1 MKNQIKLYSKL
12 IAALITGFVLVEGTG
27 CKKAVDVGAPI
38 NKVSSVTVFTTDATA
53 ESAIAGIFGSMAA
66 GGRMANGSGSLS
78 VQQGQAAD
86 ELVSYS
92 TSPSF
97 YTNGL
102 VSANSYYWTEIYQ
115 ELFQINTAITALNSN
130 NANTLTPA
138 IRNQLLGEMKFAR
151 AFIYF
156 NAVNLY
162 GDVPMPLTA
171 DYVTNGKLSRTPQ
184 QQVYVQVIQDFKDAQ
199 PLLTDNS
206 YLDGTG
212 VASTDRVHPNK
223 QAVMAMLARVYL
235 YQKDWANA
243 QAMAT
248 AVISA
253 SSYKLE
259 AISSVFL
266 KTSQEAIWQLF
277 PGAVGF
283 NNADA
288 QYLIINKAPSNTS
301 GQLSLNSNLLNA
313 FEPGDGRLANW
324 VGSYTVPA
332 VGTLPA
338 TTYQFAYK
346 YKNNG
351 NSAANPVTEYPIM
364 LRLAEQYLI
373 RAEAYIQTGQI
384 APGIADLNTLRTR
397 ARMAATATIPNP
409 LPPLAGTL
417 SQSDAMNAVLHE
429 RQVELFTEG
438 GHRWFD
444 LRRTGRIDAVMNV
457 VTPQKGGTWSSYKQ
471 LIPIPASEIILNPN
485 LVQNPGY
492 N

>member
-1 MKNQIKLYSKL
+1 MKNQIKLYSKF
-12 IAALITGFVLVEGTG
+12 IAALVVAFVLLDSAG
-27 CKKAVDVGAPI
+27 CKKAIDIGPPI

-53 ESAIAGIFGSMAA
+53 ESAIAGVLGSMAVN
-66 GGRMANGSGSLS
+66 GGMANGSGSISL
-78 VQQGQAAD
+78 QQGQAAD
-86 ELVSYS
+86 ELVSYA
-92 TSPSF
+92 TSPLF
-97 YTNGL
+97 YTNSL
-102 VSANSYYWTEIYQ
+102 VSKNSYYWTEIYQ
-115 ELFQINTAITALNSN
+115 ELFQINTAITALN
-130 NANTLTPA
+130 ANTASTLTPA

-184 QQVYVQVIQDFKDAQ
+184 QQVYAQVIQDLKDAQ
-199 PLLTDNS
+199 LLLPDNS
-206 YLDGTG
+206 YLSGTG
-212 VASTDRVHPNK
+212 VATTDRVHPNK
-223 QAVMAMLARVYL
+223 QAAMAMLARVYL

-259 AISSVFL
+259 ATNSVFL

-277 PGAVGF
+277 PVTVGL

-288 QYLIINKAPSNTS
+288 QYLIINQPPTATL
-301 GQLSLNSNLLNA
+301 GQLSLNANLLNA
-313 FEPGDGRLANW
+313 FEPGDARFVNW
-324 VGSYTVPA
+324 VGSFTAPA
-332 VGTLPA
+332 VGTIPA

-346 YKNNG
+346 YKNN
-351 NSAANPVTEYPIM
+351 SISPANPVTEYPIM

-384 APGIADLNTLRTR
+384 ALGIADLNTLRTR
-397 ARMAATATIPNP
+397 ARMAATATVPDP

-417 SQSDAMNAVLHE
+417 SQPDAMNAVLHE
-429 RQVELFTEG
+429 RQVELFTEM

-444 LRRTGRIDAVMNV
+444 LRRTGKIDAVMNV
-457 VTPQKGGTWSSYKQ
+457 VTPQKGSTWSSYKQ
-471 LIPIPASEIILNPN
+471 LIPIPVSEIILNPN